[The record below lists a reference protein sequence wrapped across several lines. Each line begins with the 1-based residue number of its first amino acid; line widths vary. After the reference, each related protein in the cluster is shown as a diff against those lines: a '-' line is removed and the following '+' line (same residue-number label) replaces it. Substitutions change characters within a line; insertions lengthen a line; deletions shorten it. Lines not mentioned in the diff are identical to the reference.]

1 MELLYF
7 FFKGEGSKEHLFL
20 PKKYPKYLVT
30 VWRLHEMLTYLESSW
45 KPQY

>member
-7 FFKGEGSKEHLFL
+7 FRGEGSKEHLFL
-20 PKKYPKYLVT
+20 QKKKYPKYLVT

>member
-7 FFKGEGSKEHLFL
+7 FLKEKVQKNTCSY
-20 PKKYPKYLVT
+20 KKNPKYLVT
-30 VWRLHEMLTYLESSW
+30 VWRLNEMLTYLESSW